1 MAQALLACLLWGS
14 ADFLAAIGARRRSAA
29 SVQLIIQST
38 GLLGLA
44 LILPWAVS
52 GRPTITPGMLGWAGA
67 AGVTDSIGYLC
78 LYVAMSRGQIGT
90 VAPIAGLGV
99 LVPVLLDL
107 AGGRPL
113 GFVATLGM
121 LGALVGVALVARSEG
136 HSGSTRS
143 GMLLASAAALAFG
156 LGFVCVARS
165 AAVDVA
171 ATPVLMRLVSV
182 PAAVAL
188 VLLLRRRR
196 GARPAARAPRWTLAA
211 LTVAGMAEAGGNLA
225 FGAGS
230 TVAPMG
236 PVAVAASMYPLVT
249 VMLARMLLA
258 ERLTRATRAGA
269 FTCLLATG
277 CLALAA

>member
-1 MAQALLACLLWGS
+1 MAQALLACLLWGTS
-14 ADFLAAIGARRRSAA
+14 DFLAAIGARFRSAA

-44 LILPWAVS
+44 VVLPWVVS
-52 GRPTITPGMLGWAGA
+52 GMPAVTPGMIVWAGA
-67 AGVTDSIGYLC
+67 AGATDSIGYLC
-78 LYVAMSRGQIGT
+78 LYVAMGRGQIGT

-107 AGGRPL
+107 AGGRSV
-113 GFVATLGM
+113 GVVAILGM
-121 LGALVGVALVARSEG
+121 VAALVGVAMVARSEG
-136 HSGSTRS
+136 HSGSTS

-188 VLLLRRRR
+188 VLIDRRRR
-196 GARPAARAPRWTLAA
+196 RAHPTARAPRWTLAA
-211 LTVAGMAEAGGNLA
+211 LTVAGLAEAGGNLA

-249 VMLARMLLA
+249 VVLARMLLA
-258 ERLTRATRAGA
+258 ERLNRATRAGA
-269 FTCLLATG
+269 FTCLVATG